1 MTRTWGW
8 SCRAG
13 KKKVRGHEQGRKRE
27 RERRGNTQGWNMLGL
42 KLNNGGD
49 RRRGG
54 AWLLLGPNCSSL
66 SCSCRRKGGS
76 SHRFRSSSLYIPLT
90 IGLPLASP
98 SPSLISYH
106 LHLHHHLYQLTQSAK
121 LSIPPPAALSY
132 KSVNRC
138 NGICLDFKEIINQLV
153 LFILFLQMLSAFL
166 AGISL
171 CSFTALMYCRLMQ
184 RSSELFYLLHY
195 HLTLFFSSLSLRG

>member
-1 MTRTWGW
+1 
-8 SCRAG
+8 
-13 KKKVRGHEQGRKRE
+13 
-27 RERRGNTQGWNMLGL
+27 MLGL

-76 SHRFRSSSLYIPLT
+76 SHRFRSSSLYIALT

-98 SPSLISYH
+98 SLSRFLPFTFTSSSLPTH
-106 LHLHHHLYQLTQSAK
+106 TKCEAFD
-121 LSIPPPAALSY
+121 PPPAALSY

-195 HLTLFFSSLSLRG
+195 HLTLFFSFLSPRLNKNPD

>member
-1 MTRTWGW
+1 MAF
-8 SCRAG
+8 AG
-13 KKKVRGHEQGRKRE
+13 SQLLQPLLFLQEKR
-27 RERRGNTQGWNMLGL
+27 RQ
-42 KLNNGGD
+42 
-49 RRRGG
+49 
-54 AWLLLGPNCSSL
+54 L
-66 SCSCRRKGGS
+66 SQVQILIIV
-76 SHRFRSSSLYIPLT
+76 HTFDHW
-90 IGLPLASP
+90 SP

-184 RSSELFYLLHY
+184 RSSELFYLVHY
-195 HLTLFFSSLSLRG
+195 HLTLFFSSLSLSLSEAKQES